1 MKGYLPK
8 IVAFFF
14 TIVLISSLKFMVL
27 KIVCAIISITMFI
40 QSNMISRIIINFTI
54 PFHLG
59 GSMAIIDKNI
69 SIDTTFENIV
79 VFYNSIR
86 TKSYYLILL
95 PSFLFLQKMVYKALE
110 KVSLFNNENCF
121 P

>member
-8 IVAFFF
+8 IVALFF

-27 KIVCAIISITMFI
+27 KIVRAIISITMFI

-59 GSMAIIDKNI
+59 GSMAIIDENI

-79 VFYNSIR
+79 VFYASIR
-86 TKSYYLILL
+86 PKSYYLTLFAL
-95 PSFLFLQKMVYKALE
+95 LFLQKMVYKALE

>member
-1 MKGYLPK
+1 MKGYLPH

-14 TIVLISSLKFMVL
+14 IIVLISSLKFMVL

-40 QSNMISRIIINFTI
+40 QSNMISRIIIYFTI

-59 GSMAIIDKNI
+59 GRMAIIDKNI
-69 SIDTTFENIV
+69 FIDATLENIV
-79 VFYNSIR
+79 VFYASIR
-86 TKSYYLILL
+86 PKSYYLTLFAI
-95 PSFLFLQKMVYKALE
+95 LFLQKMVYKASE

>member
-1 MKGYLPK
+1 MKGYLPH

-14 TIVLISSLKFMVL
+14 IIVLISSLKFMVL

-40 QSNMISRIIINFTI
+40 QSNMISRIIIYFTI

-59 GSMAIIDKNI
+59 GRMVIIDKNI
-69 SIDTTFENIV
+69 FIDATLENIV
-79 VFYNSIR
+79 VFYDSIR
-86 TKSYYLILL
+86 TKSYYLIL
-95 PSFLFLQKMVYKALE
+95 FAILFLQKMVYKASE

-121 P
+121 R